1 MSVSSHG
8 FTGKKTAEAF
18 PMYADPL
25 SNSVTDHFHRLLPY
39 VDVYGINNK
48 LMLEMET
55 NYKV

>member
-1 MSVSSHG
+1 MMSVSSHG

-18 PMYADPL
+18 PMYANPL

-48 LMLEMET
+48 LMLEMES
-55 NYKV
+55 